1 MNTQKKGEYNMENL
15 TKDFRHFAIDK
26 TKASASVVDDV
37 IKKQSNILTPY
48 ILEERQLNVATF
60 DVFSRLMYD
69 RIVYF
74 TGVVN
79 EDTCNT
85 AIAQLLYLA
94 SVDERDISMYIN
106 SPGGSVV
113 DGLGLVD
120 TMDYI
125 NCDISTLCVG
135 LAASM
140 GSVLLS
146 NGTKGKRFVLPH
158 SRVMIHQVSSGAQ
171 GVLKDLEIE
180 LEQTRRC
187 KQDIY
192 RILSDNTGKPFDEI
206 ERDCDRNYW
215 LIGKEAVDYGIVDK
229 MLTKEKKE

>member
-1 MNTQKKGEYNMENL
+1 MENL
-15 TKDFRHFAIDK
+15 TKDFRKFALSN
-26 TKASASVVDDV
+26 TNARASVLDDQ
-37 IKKQSNILTPY
+37 IKKTNNILTPY

-69 RIVYF
+69 RIIYF
-74 TGVVN
+74 TGVV
-79 EDTCNT
+79 DDDSCNT
-85 AIAQLLYLA
+85 AVAQLLYLS

-120 TMDYI
+120 TMNYI
-125 NCDISTLCVG
+125 SCDISTTCIG
-135 LAASM
+135 MAASM

-146 NGTKGKRFVLPH
+146 NGAKGKRFVLPH
-158 SRVMIHQVSSGAQ
+158 SRVMIHQVSNGAQ

-187 KQDIY
+187 KNDLY
-192 RILSDNTGKPFDEI
+192 EILAKNTNKSFEEI

-215 LIGKEAVDYGIVDK
+215 LIGKEAVEYGIVDK
-229 MLTKEKKE
+229 VLDRNR

>member
-1 MNTQKKGEYNMENL
+1 MENL
-15 TKDFRHFAIDK
+15 TNDFRKFALSK
-26 TKASASVVDDV
+26 TNVSPSALDDIV
-37 IKKQSNILTPY
+37 KKQGNMITPY

-79 EDTCNT
+79 DDTCNT
-85 AIAQLLYLA
+85 AVAQLLYLA

-125 NCDISTLCVG
+125 SCDVSTLCIG
-135 LAASM
+135 MAASM

-146 NGTKGKRFVLPH
+146 NGAKGKRFVLPH
-158 SRVMIHQVSSGAQ
+158 SRVMIHQVSSSQSGTLA
-171 GVLKDLEIE
+171 DLEIE
-180 LEQTRRC
+180 IEQTRRC
-187 KQDIY
+187 KNDVY
-192 RILSDNTGKPFDEI
+192 KILADNTGKSFE
-206 ERDCDRNYW
+206 EMESLCDRNNW
-215 LIGKEAVDYGIVDK
+215 FIGQEAVDLGIADK
-229 MLTKEKKE
+229 VLTKNNSAE

>member
-1 MNTQKKGEYNMENL
+1 MENL
-15 TKDFRHFAIDK
+15 TNDFRKFALSK
-26 TKASASVVDDV
+26 TNVSPSALDDIV
-37 IKKQSNILTPY
+37 KKQGNMITPY

-79 EDTCNT
+79 DDTCNT
-85 AIAQLLYLA
+85 AVAQLLYLA

-125 NCDISTLCVG
+125 SCDVSTLCIG
-135 LAASM
+135 MAASM

-146 NGTKGKRFVLPH
+146 NGAKGKRFVLPH
-158 SRVMIHQVSSGAQ
+158 SRVMIHQVSSSQSGTLA
-171 GVLKDLEIE
+171 DLEIE
-180 LEQTRRC
+180 IEQTRRC
-187 KQDIY
+187 KNDVY
-192 RILSDNTGKPFDEI
+192 KILADNTGKSFE
-206 ERDCDRNYW
+206 EMESLCDRNNW
-215 LIGKEAVDYGIVDK
+215 FIGQEAVDLGIADK
-229 MLTKEKKE
+229 VLTKNNSAG

>member
-1 MNTQKKGEYNMENL
+1 MNKIGTFE
-15 TKDFRHFAIDK
+15 DFRHFAIDK
-26 TKASASVVDDV
+26 TNVSPSAMDDV
-37 IKKQSNILTPY
+37 IKKQNNILTPY
-48 ILEERQLNVATF
+48 ILEERQLNVAAF

-74 TGVVN
+74 TGIVN
-79 EDTCNT
+79 EDSCNT

-94 SVDERDISMYIN
+94 SVDERDISMYVN

-113 DGLGLVD
+113 DGLGLID

-135 LAASM
+135 MAASM

-146 NGTKGKRFVLPH
+146 NGAKGKRFVLPH

-187 KQDIY
+187 KNDIY
-192 RILSDNTGKPFDEI
+192 KILAENTNKSFEEI
-206 ERDCDRNYW
+206 ERDCDRNFW
-215 LIGKEAVDYGIVDK
+215 LIGKEAVEYGIADK
-229 MLTKEKKE
+229 VLSKAEK

>member
-1 MNTQKKGEYNMENL
+1 MKDL
-15 TKDFRHFAIDK
+15 TKDFRKFALSN
-26 TKASASVVDDV
+26 TNARASVLDDQ
-37 IKKQSNILTPY
+37 IKKANNILTPY

-69 RIVYF
+69 RIIYF
-74 TGVVN
+74 TGVV
-79 EDTCNT
+79 DDDSCNT
-85 AIAQLLYLA
+85 AVAQLLYLS

-120 TMDYI
+120 TMNYI
-125 NCDISTLCVG
+125 NCDISTTCIG
-135 LAASM
+135 MAASM

-146 NGTKGKRFVLPH
+146 NGAKGKRFVLPH

-187 KQDIY
+187 KNDLY
-192 RILSDNTGKPFDEI
+192 EILAKNTNKSFEEI

-215 LIGKEAVDYGIVDK
+215 LIGKEAVEYGIVDK
-229 MLTKEKKE
+229 VLVKTT

>member
-1 MNTQKKGEYNMENL
+1 MKDL
-15 TKDFRHFAIDK
+15 TKDFRKFALSN
-26 TKASASVVDDV
+26 TNARASVLDDQ
-37 IKKQSNILTPY
+37 IKKANNILTPY

-69 RIVYF
+69 RIIYF
-74 TGVVN
+74 TGVV
-79 EDTCNT
+79 DDDSCNT
-85 AIAQLLYLA
+85 AVAQLLYL
-94 SVDERDISMYIN
+94 SSIDERDISMYIN

-120 TMDYI
+120 TMNYI
-125 NCDISTLCVG
+125 SCDISTTCIG
-135 LAASM
+135 MAASM

-146 NGTKGKRFVLPH
+146 NGAKGKRFVLPH

-187 KQDIY
+187 KNDLY
-192 RILSDNTGKPFDEI
+192 EILAKNTNKSFEEI

-215 LIGKEAVDYGIVDK
+215 LIGKEAVEYGIVDK
-229 MLTKEKKE
+229 VLIKN

>member
-1 MNTQKKGEYNMENL
+1 MENI

-26 TKASASVVDDV
+26 VGMSPSVIDDKIGKV
-37 IKKQSNILTPY
+37 NNHLTPY

-69 RIVYF
+69 RIIYF

-79 EDTCNT
+79 SDTCDT
-85 AIAQLLYLA
+85 AIAQLLYLS
-94 SVDERDISMYIN
+94 SVDERDINMYIN

-120 TMDYI
+120 TMNYI
-125 NCDISTLCVG
+125 NCDISTTCIG
-135 LAASM
+135 MAASM

-146 NGTKGKRFVLPH
+146 NGAKGKRFVLPH
-158 SRVMIHQVSSGAQ
+158 SRVMIHQVSSSQSGTLA
-171 GVLKDLEIE
+171 DLEIE

-187 KQDIY
+187 KNDVY
-192 RILSDNTGKPFDEI
+192 KILADNTGRSFE
-206 ERDCDRNYW
+206 EMENLCDRNNW
-215 LIGKEAVDYGIVDK
+215 FIGQEAVDLGIVDK
-229 MLTKEKKE
+229 VLITTKKEA

>member
-1 MNTQKKGEYNMENL
+1 MKDL
-15 TKDFRHFAIDK
+15 TKDFRKFALSN
-26 TKASASVVDDV
+26 TNARASVLDDQ
-37 IKKQSNILTPY
+37 IKSVNNILTPY

-69 RIVYF
+69 RIIYF
-74 TGVVN
+74 TGVV
-79 EDTCNT
+79 DDDSCNT
-85 AIAQLLYLA
+85 AVAQLLYLS

-120 TMDYI
+120 TMNYI
-125 NCDISTLCVG
+125 SCDISTTCIG
-135 LAASM
+135 MAASM

-146 NGTKGKRFVLPH
+146 NGAKGKRFVLPH

-187 KQDIY
+187 KNDLY
-192 RILSDNTGKPFDEI
+192 EILAKNTNKSFEEI

-215 LIGKEAVDYGIVDK
+215 LIGKEVVEYGIVDK
-229 MLTKEKKE
+229 VLDRNR

>member
-1 MNTQKKGEYNMENL
+1 MENF

-26 TKASASVVDDV
+26 VGMSPSVIDDKIGKV
-37 IKKQSNILTPY
+37 NNHLTPY

-69 RIVYF
+69 RIIYF

-79 EDTCNT
+79 SDTCDT
-85 AIAQLLYLA
+85 AIAQLLYLS
-94 SVDERDISMYIN
+94 SVDERDINMYIN

-120 TMDYI
+120 TMNYI
-125 NCDISTLCVG
+125 NCDISTTCIG
-135 LAASM
+135 MAASM

-146 NGTKGKRFVLPH
+146 NGAKGKRFVLPH
-158 SRVMIHQVSSGAQ
+158 SRVMIHQVSSSQSGTLA
-171 GVLKDLEIE
+171 DLEIE

-187 KQDIY
+187 KNDVY
-192 RILSDNTGKPFDEI
+192 KILADNTGRSFEEMEKL
-206 ERDCDRNYW
+206 CDRNNW
-215 LIGKEAVDYGIVDK
+215 FIGQEAVDLGIVDK
-229 MLTKEKKE
+229 VLITTKKEA

>member
-1 MNTQKKGEYNMENL
+1 MDKL

-26 TKASASVVDDV
+26 VGVSPSVIDDKIGKV
-37 IKKQSNILTPY
+37 NNHLTPY

-69 RIVYF
+69 RIIYF

-79 EDTCNT
+79 SDTCDT
-85 AIAQLLYLA
+85 AIAQLLYLS
-94 SVDERDISMYIN
+94 SVDERDINMYIN

-120 TMDYI
+120 TMNYI
-125 NCDISTLCVG
+125 NCDISTTCIG
-135 LAASM
+135 MAASM

-146 NGTKGKRFVLPH
+146 NGAKGKRFVLPH
-158 SRVMIHQVSSGAQ
+158 SRVMIHQVSSSQSGTLA
-171 GVLKDLEIE
+171 DLEIE

-187 KQDIY
+187 KNDVY
-192 RILSDNTGKPFDEI
+192 KILADNTGRSFEEMEKL
-206 ERDCDRNYW
+206 CDRNNW
-215 LIGKEAVDYGIVDK
+215 FIGQEAVDLGIVDK
-229 MLTKEKKE
+229 VLISSKKEA

>member
-1 MNTQKKGEYNMENL
+1 MKDLTQ
-15 TKDFRHFAIDK
+15 DFRKFAISN
-26 TKASASVVDDV
+26 TNARATVVDDQ
-37 IKKQSNILTPY
+37 IKKTNNLLTPY

-79 EDTCNT
+79 DDTCNT

-120 TMDYI
+120 TMNYI

-135 LAASM
+135 MAASM

-146 NGTKGKRFVLPH
+146 NGAKGKRFVLPH
-158 SRVMIHQVSSGAQ
+158 SRVMIHQVSSSQSGT
-171 GVLKDLEIE
+171 LSDLEIE

-187 KQDIY
+187 KNDVY
-192 RILSDNTGKPFDEI
+192 KILADNTGKTFEEM
-206 ERDCDRNYW
+206 ERLCDRNNW
-215 LIGKEAVDYGIVDK
+215 FIGQEAVDLGIVDK
-229 MLTKEKKE
+229 VLIKEKHNE

>member
-1 MNTQKKGEYNMENL
+1 MDKL

-26 TKASASVVDDV
+26 VGMSPSVIDDKIGKV
-37 IKKQSNILTPY
+37 NNHLTPY

-69 RIVYF
+69 RIIYF

-79 EDTCNT
+79 SETCDT
-85 AIAQLLYLA
+85 AIAQLLYLS

-120 TMDYI
+120 TMNYI
-125 NCDISTLCVG
+125 NCDIATTCIG
-135 LAASM
+135 MAASM

-146 NGTKGKRFVLPH
+146 NGAKGKRFVLPH
-158 SRVMIHQVSSGAQ
+158 SRVMIHQVSSSQSGTLA
-171 GVLKDLEIE
+171 DLEIE
-180 LEQTRRC
+180 IEQTRRC
-187 KQDIY
+187 KNDVY
-192 RILSDNTGKPFDEI
+192 KILADNTGHTFEEMEKL
-206 ERDCDRNYW
+206 CDRNNW
-215 LIGKEAVDYGIVDK
+215 FIGQEAVDLGIADK
-229 MLTKEKKE
+229 VLVSK

>member
-1 MNTQKKGEYNMENL
+1 MENI

-26 TKASASVVDDV
+26 VGMSPSVIDDEISKV
-37 IKKQSNILTPY
+37 NNHLTPY

-69 RIVYF
+69 RIIYF

-79 EDTCNT
+79 SDTCDT
-85 AIAQLLYLA
+85 AIAQLLYLS
-94 SVDERDISMYIN
+94 SVDERDINMYIN

-120 TMDYI
+120 TMNYI
-125 NCDISTLCVG
+125 NCDISTTCIG
-135 LAASM
+135 MAASM

-146 NGTKGKRFVLPH
+146 NGAKGKRFVLPH
-158 SRVMIHQVSSGAQ
+158 SRVMIHQVSSSQSGTLA
-171 GVLKDLEIE
+171 DLEIE

-187 KQDIY
+187 KNDVY
-192 RILSDNTGKPFDEI
+192 KILADNTGRSFEEMEKL
-206 ERDCDRNYW
+206 CDRNNW
-215 LIGKEAVDYGIVDK
+215 FIGQEAVDLGIVDK
-229 MLTKEKKE
+229 VLITTKKEK